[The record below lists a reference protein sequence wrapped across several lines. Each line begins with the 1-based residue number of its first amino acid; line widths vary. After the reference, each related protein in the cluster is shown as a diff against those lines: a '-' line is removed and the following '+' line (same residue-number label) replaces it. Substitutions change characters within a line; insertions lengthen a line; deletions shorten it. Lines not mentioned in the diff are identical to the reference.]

1 MSYKAEDVGNYIL
14 VYCKEKNY
22 EIPHPKL
29 QKILYFIQAYFV
41 TKKNDVCFE
50 EEIEVSK
57 SGPVITEVSHLYN
70 RYGGYDLL
78 IFDNNINLIPLEDST
93 ISDEDGKIIQK
104 IVDWLSNYSS
114 GELFQFI
121 KSQEI
126 WNEATENT
134 SKVIV
139 PTKMKVFYGKP

>member
-29 QKILYFIQAYFV
+29 QKILYFIQAYFI
-41 TKKNDVCFE
+41 TKKDNVCFE

-57 SGPVITEVSHLYN
+57 SGPVIAEVSHLYN

-78 IFDNNINLIPLEDST
+78 IFDNNINLTPLKDSP

-104 IVDWLSNYSS
+104 IVDWLSDYSS
-114 GELFQFI
+114 GDLFRYI
-121 KSQEI
+121 KAQSI
-126 WNEATENT
+126 WEKALENT
-134 SKVIV
+134 EKIIE
-139 PTKMKVFYGKP
+139 PTEMKKFYIQP